1 MKKIIFALASIAF
14 LFCSCNKDGGV
25 DNKYAG
31 QPVIGTWQQVDE
43 YYHASVVELKANG
56 EYSWTIA
63 PIPMIRSTGTYVY
76 KDNTIT
82 FNEQAWWQFERNDD
96 SSTDGKWVRLSSLD
110 DLDTHGIAC
119 KEVKIIEDHTSF
131 MIWQFDEHTYFPGG
145 RENEDDLKHPMF
157 LQEDCKVKDSDI
169 IGTWE
174 NATEFDANA
183 KSYVVLGEDHSY
195 ISYRGNLVGGTDNK
209 WQSIKTTGT
218 WKITKEGLEI
228 TLLHY
233 YASYKFDHYDQ
244 VAKENIYIYA
254 DVDPE
259 TLEAAQW
266 LNSTPYKEPRVDT
279 SRMVLADGKLY
290 VGPAVWTKK

>member
-1 MKKIIFALASIAF
+1 MNKIIFALASMAF

-56 EYSWTIA
+56 EFSWTIA

-96 SSTDGKWVRLSSLD
+96 SSTDGQWVRLSSLED
-110 DLDTHGIAC
+110 EGVNGIAC

-145 RENEDDLKHPMF
+145 RENIDDLKHPMF

-169 IGTWE
+169 IGTWKTD
-174 NATEFDANA
+174 TELDANA
-183 KSYVVLGEDHSY
+183 KSYVVLGENHSY
-195 ISYRGNLVGGTDNK
+195 ISYSGYLVGGPPA
-209 WQSIKTTGT
+209 
-218 WKITKEGLEI
+218 
-228 TLLHY
+228 H
-233 YASYKFDHYDQ
+233 
-244 VAKENIYIYA
+244 
-254 DVDPE
+254 
-259 TLEAAQW
+259 
-266 LNSTPYKEPRVDT
+266 
-279 SRMVLADGKLY
+279 GKLPRK
-290 VGPAVWTKK
+290 VLKLPSSTTTLPTSLTIMTRRPGKKFISMPMLTLKPLKQPSGSTAPLIRSLAWKLPALSWPMASST